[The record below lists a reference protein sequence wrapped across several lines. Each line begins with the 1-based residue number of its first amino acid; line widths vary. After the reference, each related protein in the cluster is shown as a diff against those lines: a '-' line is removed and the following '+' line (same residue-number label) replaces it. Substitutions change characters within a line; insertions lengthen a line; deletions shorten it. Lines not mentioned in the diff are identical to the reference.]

1 MNIMKYNIIQYVMN
15 VISECNGQG
24 EYVMAREN
32 LHDTSQLDRLVSMLW
47 KKTLNGSIVI
57 STST

>member
-1 MNIMKYNIIQYVMN
+1 MKYNIIQYVMN

>member
-15 VISECNGQG
+15 VISECSGQG

-32 LHDTSQLDRLVSMLW
+32 LHDTSQLDRLVSMVSMFLY
-47 KKTLNGSIVI
+47 
-57 STST
+57 

>member
-1 MNIMKYNIIQYVMN
+1 MN